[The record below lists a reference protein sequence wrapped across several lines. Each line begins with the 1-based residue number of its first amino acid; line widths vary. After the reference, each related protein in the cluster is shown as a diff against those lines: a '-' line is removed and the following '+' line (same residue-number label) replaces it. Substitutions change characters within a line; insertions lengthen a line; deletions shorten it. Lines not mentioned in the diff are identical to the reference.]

1 LIDCDKKAVRLTPS
15 NGKELEYAVENLVTN
30 EASTNRIV
38 LNHLDAATTLDIMT
52 VFEFLNVFSEELSCM
67 PPAQN

>member
-15 NGKELEYAVENLVTN
+15 NGKELEYVVENLVTN
-30 EASTNRIV
+30 EASTNRIL

-52 VFEFLNVFSEELSCM
+52 IFEFLNVFSEELSGM
-67 PPAQN
+67 PPSQN